1 MRYNETPDDDDA
13 RRRRRRDTTATGPT
27 VNDVN
32 AHDDDTNDDAVAA
45 IIRRMETNRVWS
57 RGAIP
62 TAQAVPVTDCSHVQR
77 RSSGDE
83 RGARADRE
91 SDGEWEV
98 TGVVMRRVGV
108 VGGQVDE
115 RRG

>member
-1 MRYNETPDDDDA
+1 LRYNETPDDDDDD
-13 RRRRRRDTTATGPT
+13 RRRRDTTATGPT
-27 VNDVN
+27 VNVD
-32 AHDDDTNDDAVAA
+32 AHDAHDDAVAA
-45 IIRRMETNRVWS
+45 VIRRMETNRVWS

-62 TAQAVPVTDCSHVQR
+62 TAKAVPVTDCSHVQR

-108 VGGQVDE
+108 VGSKVDE